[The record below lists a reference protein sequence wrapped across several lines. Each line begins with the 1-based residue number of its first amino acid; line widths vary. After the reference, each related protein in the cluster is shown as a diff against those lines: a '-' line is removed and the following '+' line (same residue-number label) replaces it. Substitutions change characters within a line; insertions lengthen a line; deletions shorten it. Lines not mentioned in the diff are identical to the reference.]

1 MKRLMITAVVLALG
15 AGSAQAADQ
24 DIVIGA
30 EVSGFCTL
38 TGFTG
43 DLDAT
48 LDTDTSG
55 NVVDTDVEVPVGDVK
70 CNGNTEVK
78 LSSLKGGVFSATAA
92 PSGFQNRINYAAS
105 VTAPTAASVTAN
117 AATPTVTNGVAA
129 FTGGPTNDTNVK
141 VTINP
146 TLNTDPLV
154 AANDYSDTLTLSITA
169 Q

>member
-1 MKRLMITAVVLALG
+1 MKKLMITVATLALY
-15 AGSAQAADQ
+15 AGNAQAADQ
-24 DIVIGA
+24 DINIGA

-43 DLDAT
+43 ALDAT

-55 NVVDTDVEVPVGDVK
+55 NVVDENVEVPVGDVK

-78 LSSLKGGVFSATAA
+78 LSSLKGGVFSAVAA
-92 PSGFQNRINYAAS
+92 PSGFQNRINYVAS

-117 AATPTVTNGVAA
+117 KTTPSTTNGTAA
-129 FTGGPTNDTNVK
+129 FTGGPTNDTNVT
-141 VTINP
+141 VTIDP

-154 AANDYSDTLTLSITA
+154 AATDYSDTLTLSITA